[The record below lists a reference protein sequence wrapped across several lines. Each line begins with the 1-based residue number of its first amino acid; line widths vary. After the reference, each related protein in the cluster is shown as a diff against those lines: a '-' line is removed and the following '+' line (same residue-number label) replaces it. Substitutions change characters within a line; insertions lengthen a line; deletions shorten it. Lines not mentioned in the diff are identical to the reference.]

1 MFLLPGWKVFF
12 YLVARIIRLPAL
24 VPALDHGA
32 CHADELLYIFEQA
45 PVMNAIPSPEDE
57 AVSRAMV
64 RMWTEFARTG
74 HPGAETGWS
83 PASADRDTEYF
94 VIDTNMRMES
104 VNSLDRLKFWDEY
117 NSS

>member
-12 YLVARIIRLPAL
+12 YLVSRMIRLPSL

-32 CHADELLYIFEQA
+32 CHADELLYIFEAA
-45 PVMNAIPSPEDE
+45 PVLNAIPSPEDE

-64 RMWTEFARTG
+64 GMWTEFARTG
-74 HPGAETGWS
+74 HPGPETGWS
-83 PASADRDTEYF
+83 PAAADRDTEYF